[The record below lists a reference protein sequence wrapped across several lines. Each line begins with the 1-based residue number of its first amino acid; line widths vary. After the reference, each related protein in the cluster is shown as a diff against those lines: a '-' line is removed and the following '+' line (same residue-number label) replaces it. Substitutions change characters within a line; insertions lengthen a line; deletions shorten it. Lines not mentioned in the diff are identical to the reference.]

1 MSAANASLTDAPRAP
16 QLDAA
21 ASYPIALLSAMR
33 KKAAERGFMTAEEIE
48 DEIAAYRGEKRGR

>member
-1 MSAANASLTDAPRAP
+1 
-16 QLDAA
+16 
-21 ASYPIALLSAMR
+21 MR